1 MTPRINIVTLG
12 VNDIAAATA
21 FYEKLGFEKSKAASN
36 PSVTFFKGAGVVLGL
51 FGKEPLIEDACVQEH
66 WTGQGGMS
74 LAQNLESETEV
85 DAFIALAEK
94 SGAKILKPAGK
105 TFWGGYSGYFADPD
119 GHVWEIAHNPF
130 FKISDKGLLELPD

>member
-85 DAFIALAEK
+85 DAFIA
-94 SGAKILKPAGK
+94 
-105 TFWGGYSGYFADPD
+105 
-119 GHVWEIAHNPF
+119 
-130 FKISDKGLLELPD
+130 

>member
-1 MTPRINIVTLG
+1 
-12 VNDIAAATA
+12 
-21 FYEKLGFEKSKAASN
+21 
-36 PSVTFFKGAGVVLGL
+36 VLGL
-51 FGKEPLIEDACVQEH
+51 FGKEPLVEDACVRDH

-74 LAQNLESETEV
+74 LAQNLESETQV

-94 SGAKILKPAGK
+94 SGAKILKPAVK

-130 FKISDKGLLELPD
+130 FQINDKGLLELPD

>member
-21 FYEKLGFEKSKAASN
+21 FYEKLGFEKSTSMSN
-36 PSVTFFKGAGVVLGL
+36 PNVTFFKGAGCVLGL
-51 FGKEPLIEDACVQEH
+51 FGREALVKDACVQDH
-66 WTGQGGMS
+66 WTGQGGMT
-74 LAQNLESETEV
+74 LAQNLESEGAV

-94 SGAKILKPAGK
+94 SGAKILKPADK

-130 FKISDKGLLELPD
+130 LPIGDKGLLELPD